1 MVDPVVVLVVVL
13 SPVEM
18 VVKVDHLVLME
29 DKIMEVLLLL
39 VLVAAAVPVVVD
51 LVAAVLQLEMAVMA
65 HDFTQICTIQKH
77 HMALQVLLV
86 LTTSVVVELVL
97 DMFRDLEKVDMV
109 EVENSQAQVLDLL
122 EMA

>member
-1 MVDPVVVLVVVL
+1 MDPVVVLVVVL

-18 VVKVDHLVLME
+18 VVKVDHMVMME
-29 DKIMEVLLLL
+29 GKIMEVLLLT
-39 VLVAAAVPVVVD
+39 VLVAAAVPVMVD
-51 LVAAVLQLEMAVMA
+51 LVAAVQQLVLVVMA

-77 HMALQVLLV
+77 HMVLQVPLV
-86 LTTSVVVELVL
+86 NIMSVVVELVL

-109 EVENSQAQVLDLL
+109 EVENSQVLLDSL

>member
-1 MVDPVVVLVVVL
+1 VDPVVVLVVVL

-18 VVKVDHLVLME
+18 VVKVDHMVMME
-29 DKIMEVLLLL
+29 GKIMEVLLLT
-39 VLVAAAVPVVVD
+39 VLVAAAVPVMVD
-51 LVAAVLQLEMAVMA
+51 LVAAVQQLVLVVMA

-77 HMALQVLLV
+77 HMVLQVPLV
-86 LTTSVVVELVL
+86 NIMSVVVELVL

-109 EVENSQAQVLDLL
+109 EVENSQVLLDSL